1 MIDNVTWVCSLKA
14 VDSSQV
20 VRFGAKLAFGRVA
33 GKRKSNNSC
42 GCTFHL
48 SGIFMAGRCEKI

>member
-1 MIDNVTWVCSLKA
+1 MIDNVTWVCSLKV

-42 GCTFHL
+42 ECTFHP
-48 SGIFMAGRCEKI
+48 SGIFMAGK